1 MALRHAIRGLLAALL
16 AVLSIA
22 VPIGC
27 ARNPVDFHV
36 VTPPVRFVDLRET
49 AAWCPGFR
57 DEWWPT
63 IDAEYT
69 RFDAAVADFAQLEWE
84 SFALSATI
92 EQSQGYQWGKSHARL
107 QWNRNFRVSDVLAA
121 EESALCDRLSAALPP
136 EAAPF
141 IGLLRARS
149 AFWRRS
155 APWAG
160 PSEVPPGPLE
170 VLAPLGRERSAEAV
184 AAATDAYAR
193 LALVAEQAT
202 RRRADLYVGVIADI
216 EPLELAARASAD
228 ELAAARASDS
238 AAGAEAEALA
248 PAPQQALEAADASAR
263 QAQENRWNRYFDRD
277 RASVDETYRVALL
290 ESGLD
295 FAESIADPARRE
307 SFRDACCVALH
318 GGVPEPE
325 RLRDLAARFEA
336 QLARSRPDDDS
347 ALAALHAVRDHTLAG
362 YANARSELASRSAAT
377 RERAYA
383 ALSTI
388 EKRMEAELVA
398 AFGEGNAPAAGGET
412 AVPLTAPSPSA
423 PAAPSETLTAA
434 LDVGRSREMQSILG
448 RPLAVEAVVTLAERL
463 PLDADRRARLYARAG
478 ELLEE
483 LGETVRVAEREFQS
497 LGEGLEDLPPAELDA
512 AVRRLGREGRAILA
526 RTRTKDAAANEAFL
540 SFATELAAVRGDDPR
555 LEIARLELELALAPD
570 FDRTED
576 LVGSPAEAGLNPFAV
591 VRALRL
597 DRDTESTAEAIVF
610 ARRDELRAA
619 ADELYDQMLVAAERF
634 LRRSLDRDQLRPRRG
649 DYAIPQRIGLA
660 AAELRFAI
668 ADDLRVALG
677 DEIAGRYL
685 AALRAKAAPGLDP
698 PESAAFLA
706 LDAFA
711 ARAKGTPELA
721 LAIAD
726 TLDDADAARES
737 ALRAAHRWKL
747 ARIPR
752 KVEGDAAWR
761 ALWTSSPVGAQ
772 LRSRALDANDRAI
785 ARCAAILA
793 AASPPPADTPN
804 LDEYRTRTVK
814 QLRPPEKK

>member
-1 MALRHAIRGLLAALL
+1 
-16 AVLSIA
+16 
-22 VPIGC
+22 
-27 ARNPVDFHV
+27 
-36 VTPPVRFVDLRET
+36 
-49 AAWCPGFR
+49 
-57 DEWWPT
+57 
-63 IDAEYT
+63 
-69 RFDAAVADFAQLEWE
+69 ADFAQLEWE

-107 QWNRNFRVSDVLAA
+107 QWNRNFRVSEVLAA
-121 EESALCDRLSAALPP
+121 EESALCDRLAAALP
-136 EAAPF
+136 ADAGPF
-141 IGLLRARS
+141 LGLLRARS

-155 APWAG
+155 APWAS

-170 VLAPLGRERSAEAV
+170 VLAPLGRERSAEVV

-193 LALVAEQAT
+193 LALVAEQGT

-228 ELAAARASDS
+228 ELAAARASEP
-238 AAGAEAEALA
+238 AADAEAEPPA
-248 PAPQQALEAADASAR
+248 PAPQQALEAADANAR

-318 GGVPEPE
+318 GGVPESE
-325 RLRDLAARFEA
+325 RLRDLASRFEA
-336 QLARSRPDDDS
+336 QLARSRPNDDS
-347 ALAALHAVRDHTLAG
+347 ALAALHALRDRTLAG
-362 YANARSELASRSAAT
+362 YANARGELASRSAAT

-398 AFGEGNAPAAGGET
+398 AFGEGNAPAAAGGET

-423 PAAPSETLTAA
+423 PAAPSDALTAA
-434 LDVGRSREMQSILG
+434 LDAGRSSEMQTVLG
-448 RPLAVEAVVTLAERL
+448 RPLAAEAVVTLAERL

-478 ELLEE
+478 ELLEKS
-483 LGETVRVAEREFQS
+483 GETVRVAEREFQS
-497 LGEGLEDLPPAELDA
+497 LGEGLEALPPAELDA
-512 AVRRLGREGRAILA
+512 TVRRLGREGRAILA
-526 RTRTKDAAANEAFL
+526 RARTKDAAANEAFL
-540 SFATELAAVRGDDPR
+540 SFATELGAVRGDDPR

-570 FDRTED
+570 FDRAED

-619 ADELYDQMLVAAERF
+619 ADELYDQTLVAGERF
-634 LRRSLDRDQLRPRRG
+634 LRRALDRDPLRPRRG

-698 PESAAFLA
+698 PEAPAFLA

-752 KVEGDAAWR
+752 KVECDAAW
-761 ALWTSSPVGAQ
+761 SS
-772 LRSRALDANDRAI
+772 L
-785 ARCAAILA
+785 
-793 AASPPPADTPN
+793 
-804 LDEYRTRTVK
+804 
-814 QLRPPEKK
+814 